1 MTHVSPAAA
10 HVRIRS
16 GTDHSAS
23 VIATLD
29 CIPYWFIALAA
40 RIFPA
45 AVFWQSGETK
55 VAGWHLKP
63 SAIALFQNEYQ
74 LPLIDPTIAAYASA
88 FSEHFFP
95 ILLVIGFATRFSAL
109 ALLFM
114 TAVIEIFVY
123 PGGLADPWSVGNLL
137 SGGDRAGARLAIA
150 RPFYRAQISAE
161 SGSCPAH
168 MAADEAIEGSLNS
181 ETTSPFDS
189 RHFSR
194 QACVFWPLD
203 MCKSP
208 KMLCDQ
214 TSRGCR
220 SI

>member
-1 MTHVSPAAA
+1 MTHASPAVAQ
-10 HVRIRS
+10 VRSVPAR
-16 GTDHSAS
+16 AVQK

-45 AVFWQSGETK
+45 AVFWQSGQTK

-95 ILLVIGFATRFSAL
+95 VLLVIGLATRFSAL

-123 PGGLADPWSVGNLL
+123 PGAWPTHGVWSTCFLVVIARGPGLL
-137 SGGDRAGARLAIA
+137 SLDHLIA
-150 RPFYRAQISAE
+150 RKYLE
-161 SGSCPAH
+161 
-168 MAADEAIEGSLNS
+168 
-181 ETTSPFDS
+181 
-189 RHFSR
+189 
-194 QACVFWPLD
+194 
-203 MCKSP
+203 
-208 KMLCDQ
+208 
-214 TSRGCR
+214 
-220 SI
+220 